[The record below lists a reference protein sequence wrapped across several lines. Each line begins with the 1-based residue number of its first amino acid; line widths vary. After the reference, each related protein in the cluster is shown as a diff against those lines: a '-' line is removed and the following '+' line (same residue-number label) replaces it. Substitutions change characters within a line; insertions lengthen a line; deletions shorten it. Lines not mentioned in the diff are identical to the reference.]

1 MTDLIKCFHEKL
13 YILFMASQTIENYMK
28 ALFNLSDA
36 SDKVN
41 VTDLAKSMDVSL
53 PTVNSMV
60 KKLASM
66 GLVKYEK
73 YKPLEIT
80 DLGKKEAALI
90 IRKHRLIEMFL
101 VEKMGIGWDE
111 VHDIAEH
118 IEHLK
123 SPLFFERVDELLGY
137 PTHDPHGS
145 PIPDKHGHIEI
156 QKLKKL
162 SECKSGDLVTLK
174 ALANTSEEFLKY
186 LTQKELSLGTDIEV
200 LEVESFDN
208 SMTIKYSDHHKE
220 IMSEKVCEKL
230 LVRD

>member
-1 MTDLIKCFHEKL
+1 
-13 YILFMASQTIENYMK
+13 MASQTIENYMK
-28 ALFNLSDA
+28 ALFTLSDQ

-41 VTDLAKSMDVSL
+41 VTDLANSMDVSL

-60 KKLASM
+60 KKLAAM

-90 IRKHRLIEMFL
+90 IRKHRLTEMFL

-123 SPLFFERVDELLGY
+123 SPLFFDRIDELLGY

-145 PIPDKHGHIEI
+145 PIPDKHGHIET
-156 QKLKKL
+156 QNLKKL
-162 SECKSGDLVTLK
+162 SQSEMGEKVTLK
-174 ALANTSEEFLKY
+174 ALGHTSEEFLKY
-186 LTQKELSLGTDIEV
+186 LTQKELALDMEIEV
-200 LEVESFDN
+200 LNVEPFDG
-208 SMTIKYSDHHKE
+208 SMTIKYSGHPNE

-230 LVRD
+230 LVKEE